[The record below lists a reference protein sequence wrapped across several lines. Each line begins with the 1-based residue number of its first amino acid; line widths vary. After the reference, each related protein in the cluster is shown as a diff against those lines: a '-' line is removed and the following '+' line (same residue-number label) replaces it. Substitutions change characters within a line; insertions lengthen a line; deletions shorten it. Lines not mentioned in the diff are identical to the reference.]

1 MTMNPAVSR
10 SGRPIRVLL
19 AKLGLDS
26 HTIGVTVIAK
36 ALRDAGMEVIYTGL
50 KQTPEMVV
58 NAAIQE
64 DADVVGL
71 SSLSAAHMQHLPRV
85 AQLLREQGAGDKL
98 VIAGGVIPSED
109 MPALEA
115 AGVAKL
121 FTMGS
126 TTDEIVAY
134 IRTWD
139 ATRA

>member
-1 MTMNPAVSR
+1 MPR
-10 SGRPIRVLL
+10 PHRPIRVLL

-85 AQLLREQGAGDKL
+85 AQLLREHGAGDKL
-98 VIAGGVIPSED
+98 LIAGGVIPPED
-109 MPALEA
+109 MPVLEA

-121 FTMGS
+121 FTMGAR
-126 TTDEIVAY
+126 TEEIVAY
-134 IRTWD
+134 IRAWD
-139 ATRA
+139 AKRA

>member
-1 MTMNPAVSR
+1 MSR
-10 SGRPIRVLL
+10 PHRPIRVLL

-26 HTIGVTVIAK
+26 HTIGITVIAK

-98 VIAGGVIPSED
+98 VIVGGVIPHED

-115 AGVAKL
+115 AGIAKI
-121 FTMGS
+121 FTMGAK
-126 TTDEIVAY
+126 TDEIVAY
-134 IRTWD
+134 V
-139 ATRA
+139 RAWWEAGA